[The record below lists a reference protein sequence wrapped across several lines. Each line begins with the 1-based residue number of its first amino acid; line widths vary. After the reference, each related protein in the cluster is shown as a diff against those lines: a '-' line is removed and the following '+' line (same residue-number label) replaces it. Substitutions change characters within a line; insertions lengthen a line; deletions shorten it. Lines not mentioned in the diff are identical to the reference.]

1 MARRKK
7 SARRRRS
14 PKMVSLLNVA
24 ESYAYANILTQ
35 GVMGTSPMG
44 FITGQQDAGYS
55 MITDT
60 VAGINTSSMV
70 YQNPDGSVSLRDLM
84 SQPEGS
90 FNAMQ
95 ASFKSNYQTM
105 AVNSILTGITFRVGK
120 SLLRRPIANVNR
132 NIFKPLG
139 AGFKL

>member
-1 MARRKK
+1 MPRRKTA
-7 SARRRRS
+7 SRRRKPRAI
-14 PKMVSLLNVA
+14 SLLNVG

-44 FITGQQDAGYS
+44 FITGDQDAGYS
-55 MITDT
+55 MITGT
-60 VAGINTSSMV
+60 IAGVNTSSLA
-70 YQNPDGSVSLRDLM
+70 YTNPDGSVSLRDLM
-84 SQPEGS
+84 AQPEGS
-90 FNAMQ
+90 FNSMQ
-95 ASFKSNYQTM
+95 ASFKKNYQTM

>member
-7 SARRRRS
+7 ASRRRS
-14 PKMVSLLNVA
+14 PRAVSLLNVA

-35 GVMGTSPMG
+35 GIAGNSPIG
-44 FITGQQDAGYS
+44 FVTGKGDAEISSVY
-55 MITDT
+55 DT
-60 VAGINTSSMV
+60 GLQTSSMV
-70 YQNPDGSVSLRDLM
+70 YTNPDGKVSLSDLIT
-84 SQPEGS
+84 SPEGS
-90 FNAMQ
+90 FNSMQ
-95 ASFKSNYQTM
+95 MAFRENYQTM

-120 SLLRRPIANVNR
+120 RLLRRPISNVNR